1 MASAADRG
9 PLPQALLSSL
19 SARTTPKTAPPAL
32 SDIQITPILSSPP
45 PPRIHVLYE
54 SNPKSTATSQG
65 CPGPHLHRRPA
76 ATTALAPPTNQP
88 KPPSLPARPRL
99 ANGHCQA
106 CRLTCLAPDGPRAPS
121 RRGRGGGWL
130 NGGETFCT
138 VADGDAAERGWPHT
152 MGTSQ
157 HARRPAGRRVDG
169 PTRARETHLRYAL
182 MILGLELPNV
192 AQRACVNFFKSQ
204 GNLATATGTWT
215 CMEKAHKL
223 ASTSTTTL
231 RDDYL
236 DKCASYPESRTFHAT
251 YLDEIKTFKYLS
263 HRLDTNYKY

>member
-1 MASAADRG
+1 MQAD
-9 PLPQALLSSL
+9 LP
-19 SARTTPKTAPPAL
+19 
-32 SDIQITPILSSPP
+32 
-45 PPRIHVLYE
+45 
-54 SNPKSTATSQG
+54 
-65 CPGPHLHRRPA
+65 CPGRA
-76 ATTALAPPTNQP
+76 A
-88 KPPSLPARPRL
+88 
-99 ANGHCQA
+99 
-106 CRLTCLAPDGPRAPS
+106 RAVAE
-121 RRGRGGGWL
+121 GEGGGGWL

-263 HRLDTNYKY
+263 HRMFRH